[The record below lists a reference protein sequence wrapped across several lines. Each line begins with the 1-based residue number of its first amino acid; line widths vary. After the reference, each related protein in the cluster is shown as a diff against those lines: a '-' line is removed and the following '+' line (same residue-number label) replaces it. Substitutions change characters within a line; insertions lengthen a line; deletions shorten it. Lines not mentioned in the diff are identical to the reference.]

1 MIDPAGNTTTWTR
14 DLQGR
19 IIAKSLADG
28 AQTLYEYERSTS
40 RLSRITDP
48 NGNTANGTQL
58 ARSQLLKT
66 YFLFLEIWHKAE
78 IHQLTGRV
86 A

>member
-1 MIDPAGNTTTWTR
+1 MESADAEAYFGRVLR
-14 DLQGR
+14 D
-19 IIAKSLADG
+19 
-28 AQTLYEYERSTS
+28 
-40 RLSRITDP
+40 
-48 NGNTANGTQL
+48 TANGTQL